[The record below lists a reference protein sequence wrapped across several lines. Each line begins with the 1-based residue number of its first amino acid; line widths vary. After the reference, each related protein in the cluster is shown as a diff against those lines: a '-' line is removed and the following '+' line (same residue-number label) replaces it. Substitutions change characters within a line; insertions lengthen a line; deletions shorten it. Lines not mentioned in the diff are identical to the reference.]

1 MKLDFFIDRP
11 VFSTVLSTVIVIVGI
26 VGLVLLPV
34 DQYPQIVPPVVKV
47 SASYPGASA
56 QTVTQAV
63 ATPIE
68 QELNGTPGMIY
79 MESSSSNSGSFS
91 ATVTFDISTDPDLA
105 AVDIQNRLKQA
116 ESRLPAEV
124 VQNGISVEKQA

>member
-1 MKLDFFIDRP
+1 MKSDFFIDRP
-11 VFSTVLSTVIVIVGI
+11 IFSIVISIVIVIVG
-26 VGLVLLPV
+26 VLGLFLLPI

-68 QELNGTPGMIY
+68 QEFRKFFGNNYIRHIDR
-79 MESSSSNSGSFS
+79 SGFS
-91 ATVTFDISTDPDLA
+91 C
-105 AVDIQNRLKQA
+105 R
-116 ESRLPAEV
+116 
-124 VQNGISVEKQA
+124 

>member
-1 MKLDFFIDRP
+1 MKSDFFIDSP
-11 VFSTVLSTVIVIVGI
+11 IFSIVISIVIVIVG
-26 VGLVLLPV
+26 VLGLFLLPI

-68 QELNGTPGMIY
+68 QELNGTQRTAIQ
-79 MESSSSNSGSFS
+79 EVFRQQSH
-91 ATVTFDISTDPDLA
+91 STYRPTR
-105 AVDIQNRLKQA
+105 I
-116 ESRLPAEV
+116 
-124 VQNGISVEKQA
+124 

>member
-47 SASYPGASA
+47 SASYP
-56 QTVTQAV
+56 
-63 ATPIE
+63 
-68 QELNGTPGMIY
+68 
-79 MESSSSNSGSFS
+79 
-91 ATVTFDISTDPDLA
+91 
-105 AVDIQNRLKQA
+105 
-116 ESRLPAEV
+116 
-124 VQNGISVEKQA
+124 